1 MRMNWFLAG
10 MFVACGLLGAACPF
24 DPTVRLEGDS
34 GIPDGSGTCGNGI
47 REGHEVCDGQ
57 DLAGV
62 TCESRGYAGGELR
75 CLSDCR
81 GYDESGCFRPGT
93 CGDGIREASEDCDG
107 TDLGGKTCQDL
118 GYAEGQLRCGP
129 GCSYD
134 TSGCTNS
141 ISKCGNGVIEPGEVC
156 DGPKLNGK
164 TCQDFGF
171 AGGHL
176 ACKTDCTD
184 YDTAECSQSQ
194 CGNGVLDPGEE
205 CDNGPGN
212 SDSEPDACRTD
223 CHWAHCGDGVADSG
237 EACDGT
243 DFGGETCES
252 LVAGQGDLACSQC
265 AIDASGCL
273 NRAVGA
279 PCETV
284 DQCAGDRCFTE
295 ADRGFPGGYCS
306 QACEDTPCP
315 TGAMCVAFQNGQ
327 QEWDRC
333 MDLCSDGT
341 PCRSGYVCGSAS
353 NDPSVQFCAPESWQ

>member
-1 MRMNWFLAG
+1 MGGKSLEIGPKALGWLGTWLLAIAPVSWAG
-10 MFVACGLLGAACPF
+10 CFVSFENSGTWPGCGDGALSEGEGCDDGNSLDGDGCSSVCTIEEGWACRGSPSECTP
-24 DPTVRLEGDS
+24 VCGDS
-34 GIPDGSGTCGNGI
+34 VTVGPESCDGSDLRDWSCEALGLGPGVLVCRPDCSGLDASGCTASVCGDGLVS
-47 REGHEVCDGQ
+47 GQEVCDG
-57 DLAGV
+57 
-62 TCESRGYAGGELR
+62 TR
-75 CLSDCR
+75 
-81 GYDESGCFRPGT
+81 
-93 CGDGIREASEDCDG
+93 
-107 TDLGGKTCQDL
+107 
-118 GYAEGQLRCGP
+118 
-129 GCSYD
+129 
-134 TSGCTNS
+134 
-141 ISKCGNGVIEPGEVC
+141 
-156 DGPKLNGK
+156 LNGK
-164 TCQDFGF
+164 TCEDFGF